1 MRENTAPATVFV
13 VDDDEAMRDSIRFL
27 LESVN
32 LPVRTFACAR
42 DFIESCDTGQKGCL
56 LLDVRMPSMSGM
68 DLLEKL
74 SAGGAPWPVIMIT
87 GHGDVPMAVRALKW
101 GAFDFLQ
108 KPFSPRDLLDRV
120 HAALALS
127 RKNLIRSQA
136 DEAHRAL
143 FLALTNREMEVA
155 DLVVA
160 GNSSK
165 VIARLLGISPKTVD
179 IHRANIMRK
188 LGVHT
193 VAEMV
198 QLHLSLK
205 NHAEPLSSVLPE

>member
-1 MRENTAPATVFV
+1 MINEVFMSKNAAPATVFV

-32 LPVRTFACAR
+32 LPVRTFASAR
-42 DFIESCDTGQKGCL
+42 NFIESSDPRQNGCL
-56 LLDVRMPSMSGM
+56 LLDVRMPDMSGM
-68 DLLEKL
+68 ELLEKL
-74 SAGGAPWPVIMIT
+74 SAGGAPWPVIVIT

-101 GAFDFLQ
+101 GAFDFIQ
-108 KPFSPRDLLDRV
+108 KPFNPRDLLDRV
-120 HAALALS
+120 HAALELS
-127 RKNLIRSQA
+127 REKHLRSLA
-136 DEAHRAL
+136 DGAHRAL
-143 FLALTNREMEVA
+143 FLTLTDREMEVV

-165 VIARLLGISPKTVD
+165 IIARNLGISPKTVD

-188 LGVHT
+188 LNVHT

-198 QLHLSLK
+198 QLRLSLRD
-205 NHAEPLSSVLPE
+205 A